1 MAYHVFYI
9 FLINILLLN
18 YLISCNAINNGEKY
32 VIQNELSTSIPSE
45 CKIVYEFLE
54 NSNDGKEYE
63 LLNCCSI
70 YHNIFTSY
78 CDNSSQHITELS

>member
-54 NSNDGKEYE
+54 DSNDGKEYE
-63 LLNCCSI
+63 PDNCCT
-70 YHNIFTSY
+70 TSHIAFGSK
-78 CDNSSQHITELS
+78 CDSSSHITELS